1 MAQVFADADQLVAV
15 DGGLVHCVDLG
26 VWPSVL
32 LGDLDSAPPALVE
45 QANLHQVRLLTFPA
59 DKDATDLELARV
71 EGLFGE
77 PPALLQEH
85 LCGEG
90 EA

>member
-1 MAQVFADADQLVAV
+1 MHIVVVANGELPSPHAAEMAQVFADADQLVAV

-32 LGDLDSAPPALVE
+32 LGDLDSAPPTLVE

-59 DKDATDLELARV
+59 DKDATDLE
-71 EGLFGE
+71 
-77 PPALLQEH
+77 
-85 LCGEG
+85 
-90 EA
+90 